1 MNGKS
6 PIVRCLARLKI
17 FCSSLLSVI
26 ICGSGLKMLIA
37 DRPSHK
43 PSYSVAAC
51 CLEIKS
57 LIHTKTA
64 ADSQDTSIILIGLHA
79 DKYFEIHLKLQ
90 DILLSFFRN
99 FILYFYWHSPYLW
112 QLLCIIS
119 YCIQISKRKIR
130 SPLHTMSTGSHT
142 IFLSADWKWD
152 IAEASRAFFN
162 DSK

>member
-1 MNGKS
+1 MKVIFSISLYLMDFPIFVSMYRTVQWSHRVGLFDKMNGKS

-99 FILYFYWHSPYLW
+99 FILYFY
-112 QLLCIIS
+112 
-119 YCIQISKRKIR
+119 
-130 SPLHTMSTGSHT
+130 
-142 IFLSADWKWD
+142 
-152 IAEASRAFFN
+152 
-162 DSK
+162 